1 MRWDI
6 FESSGVR
13 RQESGDRSQET
24 GDRRQESGDRR
35 VIPMRQYLLIVML
48 CILPLTG
55 ARAENA
61 IGEKAIEFTLQDQY
75 EKTVSL
81 KQYQGRLVVLIASD
95 KEGKAQNS
103 IWAKAIRDKYA
114 DRVSVQGVADVSSV
128 PFFLK
133 GMIRSD
139 FKKERDSI
147 LLDWKGEVFKAYD
160 ITKGVSNVILVDK
173 DGMIRHRTS
182 GLASPEAVQ
191 ALFLKIDAL
200 H

>member
-1 MRWDI
+1 MR
-6 FESSGVR
+6 
-13 RQESGDRSQET
+13 
-24 GDRRQESGDRR
+24 
-35 VIPMRQYLLIVML
+35 YALLMVLLFALQIASV
-48 CILPLTG
+48 G
-55 ARAENA
+55 AENTV
-61 IGEKAIEFTLQDQY
+61 GEKAMEFILQDQY

-103 IWAKAIRDKYA
+103 LWAKAIRDKYA

-133 GMIRSD
+133 GKIRSD
-139 FKKERDSI
+139 FRNDRDSI

-160 ITKGVSNVILVDK
+160 ITKGVSNVILIDK
-173 DGMIRHRTS
+173 FGMIRHRSS
-182 GLASPEAVQ
+182 GSASPEAVRE
-191 ALFLKIDAL
+191 LFKTIDAL